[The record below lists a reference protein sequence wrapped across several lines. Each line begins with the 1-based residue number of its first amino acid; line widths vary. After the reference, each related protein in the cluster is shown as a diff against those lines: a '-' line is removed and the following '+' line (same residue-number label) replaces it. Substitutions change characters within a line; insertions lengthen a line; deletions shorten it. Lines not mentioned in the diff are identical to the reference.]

1 LYRIGNKNWKLKLEK
16 NDYYTKLEIP
26 NVTMDD
32 KINAEISKIYEEAVS
47 KEAFV
52 ESVTQKYGSE
62 FVEEIDS
69 FEMVR
74 NIMFFTTY
82 LTLRMKGYRYLG
94 FDYNVG
100 FMDYLSPNSVINS
113 IHISNLDKEV
123 IFEVSEIPKEFVDL
137 FFEYKAKLLNL
148 ALKESMPFYLE
159 DFIEKND
166 ELKSL
171 YKEFH
176 NFPLGERFKD
186 IPENNG
192 LNGPIDKLIVGAVT
206 LLNKLNFQTWSSY
219 SGHFRFD
226 EAGVASIQ
234 TPHIDLNLDDQSYKE
249 LVEFTETDPRFSI
262 ISVAPFHTNN
272 GMLTFKL
279 EAGNNLI
286 LEASDS
292 SERAIILSY
301 FLSTLNLFLLSFYKS
316 KIL

>member
-1 LYRIGNKNWKLKLEK
+1 MEIKIGK

-26 NVTMDD
+26 NVAIND

-52 ESVTQKYGSE
+52 ESVTLKYGSE
-62 FVEEIDS
+62 FVDEIDS

-74 NIMFFTTY
+74 NIMYFTTY

-94 FDYNVG
+94 FDYKVG
-100 FMDYLSPNSVINS
+100 FMGYLSANSVINS

-123 IFEVSEIPKEFVDL
+123 IFEFSEIPKEFMDL
-137 FFEYKAKLLNL
+137 FFEYKGKLLNL

-159 DFIEKND
+159 DFIEKNN

-186 IPENNG
+186 IPEDTG
-192 LNGPIDKLIVGAVT
+192 MDGPIDKLIVGAVT
-206 LLNKLNFQTWSSY
+206 LLNKLNFQTWSSC

-234 TPHIDLNLDDQSYKE
+234 TPHIDLILDDQSYKE
-249 LVEFTETDPRFSI
+249 LVEFTETDPRFNI
-262 ISVAPFHTNN
+262 ISVVPYHTYH
-272 GMLTFKL
+272 GKLSFKI

-286 LEASDS
+286 LEASDG

-301 FLSTLNLFLLSFYKS
+301 YLSTLNLFLLSFYKS